1 MAVNPREPF
10 PLALNGNV
18 KEEPMLQFRRMVWGV
33 ALAAVLPVTLAAQ
46 QAPMHTYSVLCVKV
60 NPGQNAAFTSLVS
73 GDLHKLE
80 QARVD
85 SGALSGWLVL
95 RTVMPA
101 GRAAKCDY
109 SLVAFYTGWPK
120 PGMNDAELKAA
131 MQQAGIAM
139 TQDEW
144 DQKLRELG
152 YLVSDGLDETLDLV
166 GEAHVGDYLV
176 YNSMNV
182 TDVGAWI
189 NWEKKM
195 WDPLAQSLVKSGKL
209 SGWAMNIQMFPR
221 GAQDPDLESTVDI
234 FPSWE
239 AFVQARENYQAAWK
253 AVHPDADMMT
263 AMGQFGRVCTIEH
276 SVLQKVVDQINGK

>member
-1 MAVNPREPF
+1 
-10 PLALNGNV
+10 
-18 KEEPMLQFRRMVWGV
+18 MLQFRRMVWDV

-46 QAPMHTYSVLCVKV
+46 QAPTPTHTYTVLCVKV
-60 NPGQNAAFTSLVS
+60 KSGQDAAFASLVS

-95 RTVMPA
+95 RTVIPA
-101 GRAAKCDY
+101 GRAATCDY

-144 DQKLRELG
+144 DKELGETG

-176 YNSMNV
+176 FNSMSV
-182 TDVGAWI
+182 TDVRAWI
-189 NWEKKM
+189 SWEKRM

-221 GAQDPDLESTVDI
+221 GAEDPDLESTVDI
-234 FPSWE
+234 FPNWE
-239 AFVQARENYQAAWK
+239 AFVQARESYEAAWK
-253 AVHPDADMMT
+253 SVHQDADMMT
-263 AMGQFGRVCTIEH
+263 AMGQFGKVCTIEH